1 MPEWFE
7 KFIMKGNWFTHYNSL
22 STPFSTAVISVFF
35 SIFLSA
41 VYLQNWKGPSEQAV
55 CCILHSIKFHFTA
68 GEKKNNQV
76 PKNIIVK

>member
-55 CCILHSIKFHFTA
+55 AASCIPLNSILPQVR
-68 GEKKNNQV
+68 KKNNQV